1 METATKK
8 SNIVILRYIG
18 EFKILS
24 MKTMYNFKI
33 EKNTK
38 INENVRNRL
47 FFEIPILSNN
57 TNIY

>member
-47 FFEIPILSNN
+47 FFEIPIQ
-57 TNIY
+57 